1 MQYLSIIADNVS
13 AQWQGKAILDNI
25 SFSLHAGEHLL
36 ITGDSGSG
44 KTALAKAFAG
54 KLFCKGTI
62 EFQIDGQPVRPAVLF
77 VEQHYYFKNR
87 SNVNSFYYQQRF
99 NSFDADDAPTVTEE
113 LSKAAIAIG
122 DEAGNKINELLTHF
136 DLLHRAQSPLL
147 HLSSGEHKRF
157 QLVKALLQSPQCL
170 ILDEP
175 FTGLDVQTRQKLQV
189 IINDMASN
197 GTTCIII
204 CHPSDMPSCITH
216 VARLESG
223 RLEQLIEKENFTTPV
238 AFNQFDLPF
247 SGKAPGLATPVDYN
261 DAVVFNNVSV
271 SYGSKQ
277 ILKNINWQLTH
288 GEKWLLKGKNGAGK
302 STLLSLITGD
312 NPQAYANDIYL
323 FGKKRGTGESIWDI
337 KKNIGYVSPELQWYF
352 DTGIN
357 CFQAVASGLFD
368 TIGLFRP
375 LTESQEAQ
383 VHQWLEYFELAA
395 HSRSFLASLPT
406 GKQRLVL
413 LARAMVKNP
422 PLLILDEPCQ
432 GLDQHQ
438 KDHFIQITD
447 MLCANTERTLIYVT
461 HYHEDVP
468 SCVSK
473 VLELENGFGRTYQY
487 TGNITTS
494 IAG

>member
-1 MQYLSIIADNVS
+1 MHHLSVIVKNVSAKWQSNTVLDNVS
-13 AQWQGKAILDNI
+13 FILNPN
-25 SFSLHAGEHLL
+25 GHLL

-44 KTALAKAFAG
+44 KTMLGKALAG
-54 KLFCKGTI
+54 KVFYRGSI
-62 EFQIDGQPVRPAVLF
+62 EFQASGQPVKPAVLF

-87 SNVNSFYYQQRF
+87 SNVNGFYYQQRF
-99 NSFDADDAPTVTEE
+99 NSFDADDAPTIEEE
-113 LSKAAIAIG
+113 LQKIIKTVDDA
-122 DEAGNKINELLTHF
+122 DNKVIELLEHF

-170 ILDEP
+170 VLDEP
-175 FTGLDVQTRQKLQV
+175 FTGLDSQTRLKLQH
-189 IINDMASN
+189 IIDDLAAK

-204 CHPSDMPSCITH
+204 CNPSDAPACITH
-216 VARLESG
+216 IATLNSGLLE
-223 RLEQLIEKENFTTPV
+223 
-238 AFNQFDLPF
+238 AFVTRNNYDLKT
-247 SGKAPGLATPVDYN
+247 SASIKTLAVINEPLNAIHVNYTA
-261 DAVVFNNVSV
+261 AVVFNNVSV

-277 ILKNINWQLTH
+277 ILNNINWRVKH

-302 STLLSLITGD
+302 SILLSLITGD

-352 DTGIN
+352 DTCTN
-357 CFQAVASGLFD
+357 CFDAVASGFFD
-368 TIGLFRP
+368 TIGLFRA
-375 LTESQEAQ
+375 LNHTQEKA
-383 VHQWLEYFELAA
+383 VKYWLQYFELSTHSQHMLAA
-395 HSRSFLASLPT
+395 LPA

-422 PLLILDEPCQ
+422 PVLILDEPCQ

-438 KDHFIQITD
+438 KDYFIQLTD
-447 MLCANTERTLIYVT
+447 ALCTNTERTLIYVT

-468 SCVSK
+468 SCVNK
-473 VLELENGFGRTYQY
+473 VLELQDGRGIIYNY
-487 TGNITTS
+487 SGNHTIVV
-494 IAG
+494 ANE